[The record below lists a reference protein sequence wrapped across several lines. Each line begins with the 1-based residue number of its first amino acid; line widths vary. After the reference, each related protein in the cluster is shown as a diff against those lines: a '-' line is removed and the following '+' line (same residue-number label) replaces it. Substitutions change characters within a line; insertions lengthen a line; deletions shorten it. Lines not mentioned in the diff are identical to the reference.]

1 MYQIVVKRKA
11 GADEERKRQEEEK
24 RQLAVE
30 CFEAKLSSRSSLAVF
45 PTFNGSWKDVR

>member
-1 MYQIVVKRKA
+1 MCIESLWKA

-30 CFEAKLSSRSSLAVF
+30 CFEATRVVFTLKSRCISHI
-45 PTFNGSWKDVR
+45 